1 MSELRKLNECR
12 MALFRAYEKGNLS
25 EEAYLRK
32 IKPVDDMVAAL
43 EMACLTGRHPSET
56 EVPPQKEIERICRDL
71 TRGI

>member
-25 EEAYLRK
+25 KKAYLGK
-32 IKPVDDMVAAL
+32 IKPIDDMVAAL
-43 EMACLTGRHPSET
+43 EMACLTGTPPSET
-56 EVPPQKEIERICRDL
+56 EVPPRKEIEKICRDL